1 MNLSEWIAQ
10 NSSDQQYVFIK
21 RLSAN
26 DTGQNKSH
34 QVGTYIP
41 NVVSQYALSPICS
54 VDVKNPDMPLNAR
67 IDSHDLP
74 SQKVRAVYYN
84 TKKFEN
90 RVKGRDEKRIT
101 RWSSTNGKSPL
112 QDGDNTGA
120 ITIFSFEVNQDKGF
134 AESVNVW
141 VCKNIEEE
149 EYIEGL
155 VGEVI
160 PGEWLAN
167 SGNLIFNGFSSL
179 NVSTKSKIKLPDDWK
194 SRFPSGEELID
205 YLSANYH
212 FKKVSPDDLILER
225 REQEF
230 KLFLAVEELH
240 VKDKISLGF
249 TSVDDFIALANSI
262 SNRRKSR
269 SGKSL
274 EIHLEAIF
282 KQFGISN
289 FSTQCKT
296 EENKRPDFIFPSCEA
311 YHGESFNTNK
321 LRMLAVKTTC
331 KDRWRQIINEA
342 SRISHKHLFTLQEGV
357 SVNQFNEMRSENVI
371 LVVPEKLKDKYP
383 EEIRNELLSLSDFM
397 QEIKAIT

>member
-1 MNLSEWIAQ
+1 MNLSEWITQ
-10 NSSDQQYVFIK
+10 NSSDLHYIFIK

-41 NVVSQYALSPICS
+41 NIVSQHALSPICS
-54 VDVKNPDMPLNAR
+54 VDVKNPDMPLDAR

-90 RVKGRDEKRIT
+90 RAKGRDEKRIT
-101 RWSSTNGKSPL
+101 RWSSTNGKNPL
-112 QDGDNTGA
+112 QNGDNTGA
-120 ITIFSFEVNQDKGF
+120 ITIFSFELNADKGF
-134 AESVNVW
+134 AESVKVW
-141 VCKNIEEE
+141 VCKNVEEE

-155 VGEVI
+155 VGEVF
-160 PGEWLAN
+160 PGAWLAN
-167 SGNLIFNGFSSL
+167 SGDLIFNGFSPL
-179 NVSTKSKIKLPDDWK
+179 NISTISKIKLPDDWK

-240 VKDKISLGF
+240 VKDKISSGF
-249 TSVDDFIALANSI
+249 NSVDDFIALANSI

-282 KQFGISN
+282 KQFGITN
-289 FSTQCKT
+289 FSTQCRT
-296 EENKRPDFIFPSCEA
+296 EENKRPDFIFPSCKA
-311 YHGESFNTNK
+311 YHEDSFNSDK
-321 LRMLAVKTTC
+321 LKMLAVKTTC

-342 SRISHKHLFTLQEGV
+342 SRINYKHLFTLQEGV
-357 SVNQFNEMRSENVI
+357 SVNQFNEMCSENVV

-383 EEIRNELLSLSDFM
+383 EEIRNKLLSLSDFI
-397 QEIKAIT
+397 QEIKALD